1 MMTDRTNDNNSAE
14 LDIVLEHKN
23 DNISPINIK
32 NEKDSRKNNER
43 SSRNN
48 GEMSRTLT

>member
-14 LDIVLEHKN
+14 LDIVLEQRN
-23 DNISPINIK
+23 DNKSPINIK
-32 NEKDSRKNNER
+32 NEKASKKNNER

-48 GEMSRTLT
+48 GELSRTLT